1 VVDDWQLNKSG
12 VPSVNRV
19 KRFTIVPHGTEKI
32 RLMDSNAFQLRLATV
47 PVLDDILR
55 DGARLALQTAIEREL
70 REYIE
75 RNRHHVDE
83 EGHRLVVRNGYHP
96 TRTIQSG
103 AGPIEVRQPRV
114 NDKRVDEQGNR
125 FHFTSEILPP
135 YLRKTRAIEELVP
148 WLYLKGISTGD
159 FPEALACLG
168 HDGSGL
174 SATTVVRMKEIWQG
188 EYENFSRRPLIGK
201 RYVYV
206 WADGI
211 YFNVRLTDD
220 RPCVL
225 VLMGALEDGTK
236 ELIAMI
242 DGQRESEQSW
252 LELLVD
258 ARGRGLVDAPMLATG
273 DGALGFWKAIRQVYP
288 STTHQRCW
296 VHKTANVLNK
306 LPRGQQVSAKSMLH
320 EIWMAAT
327 KEEALKA
334 MGKFT
339 TTHQAKYPKAVECL
353 LKDKEELLAF
363 YDFPAEHWQHLRTSN
378 PIESTFATVRLRT
391 SKTKGAGSR
400 TACLA
405 MAFKLVESAQNH
417 WRKLNGSTLLPQV
430 IAGVIFKDGTKLAA

>member
-1 VVDDWQLNKSG
+1 
-12 VPSVNRV
+12 
-19 KRFTIVPHGTEKI
+19 
-32 RLMDSNAFQLRLATV
+32 MDSNAFQLHLATV
-47 PVLDDILR
+47 PALDDILR
-55 DGARLALQTAIEREL
+55 DGARRALQAAIEQEVE
-70 REYIE
+70 EYIG
-75 RNRHHVDE
+75 RNSRCLDE
-83 EGHRLVVRNGYHP
+83 HGRRQVVRNGHHP
-96 TRTIQSG
+96 ARKIQSG
-103 AGPIEVRQPRV
+103 NGPIEVLQPRV

-125 FHFTSEILPP
+125 FHFTSKILPP
-135 YLRKTRAIEELVP
+135 YLRKTKAIEELVP
-148 WLYLKGISTGD
+148 WLYLKGISSSD

-174 SATTVVRMKEIWQG
+174 SATNVVRMKEIWQG
-188 EYENFSRRPLIGK
+188 QYENFSRRSLAGK

-242 DGQRESEQSW
+242 DGERESAQNW

-258 ARGRGLVDAPMLATG
+258 ARSRGLIDAPMLATG
-273 DGALGFWKAIRQVYP
+273 DGALGFWKALRQVYP
-288 STTHQRCW
+288 STRHQRCW

-306 LPRGQQVSAKSMLH
+306 LPRGLQASAKNILH
-320 EIWMAAT
+320 EIWMSAS
-327 KEEALKA
+327 KEDAIKA
-334 MGKFT
+334 MDKFVAT
-339 TTHQAKYPKAVECL
+339 YQAKYPKAVECL
-353 LKDKEELLAF
+353 LKDQEELLAF

-400 TACLA
+400 AACLA
-405 MAFKLVESAQNH
+405 MAFKLVECAQNH
-417 WRKLNGSTLLPQV
+417 WRKLNGSTLLPAV
-430 IAGVIFKDGTKLAA
+430 VAGVIFKDGTKVAA

>member
-1 VVDDWQLNKSG
+1 
-12 VPSVNRV
+12 
-19 KRFTIVPHGTEKI
+19 
-32 RLMDSNAFQLRLATV
+32 MDSNTFQLHLATA
-47 PVLDDILR
+47 PLIDDILR
-55 DGARLALQTAIEREL
+55 DGARRALQSAIEREVD
-70 REYIE
+70 EYVE
-75 RNRHHVDE
+75 RNQRHLDE
-83 EGHRLVVRNGYHP
+83 NGHRLVVRNGHHP
-96 TRTIQSG
+96 ARKIQSG
-103 AGPIEVRQPRV
+103 NGPIEVKQPRV
-114 NDKRVDEQGNR
+114 NDKRLDEEGNR
-125 FHFTSEILPP
+125 IRFTSKILPP
-135 YLRKTRAIEELVP
+135 YLRKTKAIEELVP
-148 WLYLKGISTGD
+148 WLYLKGISTSD

-174 SATTVVRMKEIWQG
+174 SPTTVVRMKEIWQG
-188 EYENFSRRPLIGK
+188 QYENFCRRDLSGK

-211 YFNVRLTDD
+211 YFNIRLSDD

-258 ARGRGLVDAPMLATG
+258 ARSRGLTEAPMLAIG
-273 DGALGFWKAIRQVYP
+273 DGALGFWKALRQAFP
-288 STTHQRCW
+288 STRQQRCW
-296 VHKTANVLNK
+296 VHKTVNVLDK
-306 LPRGQQVSAKSMLH
+306 LPRAQQVSAKSMLH

-327 KEEALKA
+327 KEDATKALE
-334 MGKFT
+334 KFAAIY
-339 TTHQAKYPKAVECL
+339 QAKYPKAVECL

-391 SKTKGAGSR
+391 CKTKGAGSR
-400 TACLA
+400 SACLA

-417 WRKLNGSTLLPQV
+417 WRKLNGSTLLPEV
-430 IAGVIFKDGTKLAA
+430 IAGAVFKDGVKLAA

>member
-1 VVDDWQLNKSG
+1 
-12 VPSVNRV
+12 
-19 KRFTIVPHGTEKI
+19 
-32 RLMDSNAFQLRLATV
+32 MDSNTFQLHLATA
-47 PVLDDILR
+47 PLIDDILR
-55 DGARLALQTAIEREL
+55 DGARRALQSAIEREVQ
-70 REYIE
+70 EYIDGNSRHLDE
-75 RNRHHVDE
+75 R
-83 EGHRLVVRNGYHP
+83 GHRLVVRNGHHP
-96 TRTIQSG
+96 ARKIQSG
-103 AGPIEVRQPRV
+103 NGPIEVKQPRV
-114 NDKRVDEQGNR
+114 NDKRLDEEGNR
-125 FHFTSEILPP
+125 IRFTSKILPP
-135 YLRKTRAIEELVP
+135 YLRKTKAIEELVP
-148 WLYLKGISTGD
+148 WLYLKGISTSD

-174 SATTVVRMKEIWQG
+174 SPTTVVRMKEIWQG
-188 EYENFSRRPLIGK
+188 QYENFCRRDLSGK

-211 YFNVRLTDD
+211 YFNIRLSDD

-258 ARGRGLVDAPMLATG
+258 ARSRGLTEAPMLAIG
-273 DGALGFWKAIRQVYP
+273 DGALGFWKALRQAFP
-288 STTHQRCW
+288 STRQQRCW
-296 VHKTANVLNK
+296 VHKTVNVLDK
-306 LPRGQQVSAKSMLH
+306 LPRAQQVSAKSMLH

-327 KEEALKA
+327 KEDATKALE
-334 MGKFT
+334 KFAAIY
-339 TTHQAKYPKAVECL
+339 QAKYPKAVECL

-391 SKTKGAGSR
+391 CKTKGAGSR
-400 TACLA
+400 SACLA

-417 WRKLNGSTLLPQV
+417 WRKLNGSVLLPEV
-430 IAGVIFKDGTKLAA
+430 VAGAVFKDGEKRAA

>member
-1 VVDDWQLNKSG
+1 
-12 VPSVNRV
+12 
-19 KRFTIVPHGTEKI
+19 
-32 RLMDSNAFQLRLATV
+32 MDSNAFQLHLAMA
-47 PVLDDILR
+47 PALDDILR
-55 DGARLALQTAIEREL
+55 DGARRALQAAIEQE
-70 REYIE
+70 
-75 RNRHHVDE
+75 VDE
-83 EGHRLVVRNGYHP
+83 YVQRHNQHMDERGHRLVVRNGHHP
-96 TRTIQSG
+96 ARKIQSG
-103 AGPIEVRQPRV
+103 NGPIEVQQPRV

-125 FHFTSEILPP
+125 FHFTSKILPP
-135 YLRKTRAIEELVP
+135 YLRKTKAIEELVP
-148 WLYLKGISTGD
+148 WLYLKGISTSD

-174 SATTVVRMKEIWQG
+174 SATTVVRMKELWQG
-188 EYENFSRRPLIGK
+188 EYENFSRRPLEGK
-201 RYVYV
+201 RYVYL

-252 LELLVD
+252 LELLLDVKS
-258 ARGRGLVDAPMLATG
+258 RGLVESPMLATG
-273 DGALGFWKAIRQVYP
+273 DGAMGFWKALRQVYP
-288 STTHQRCW
+288 STRHQRCW
-296 VHKTANVLNK
+296 VHKTANVLNN
-306 LPRGQQVSAKSMLH
+306 LPRGQQASAKSMLH

-327 KEEALKA
+327 KEDALKA
-334 MGKFT
+334 LGKFAAI
-339 TTHQAKYPKAVECL
+339 HQAKYPKAVECL
-353 LKDKEELLAF
+353 LKDKDELLAF

-417 WRKLNGSTLLPQV
+417 WRKLNGSTLLPEV